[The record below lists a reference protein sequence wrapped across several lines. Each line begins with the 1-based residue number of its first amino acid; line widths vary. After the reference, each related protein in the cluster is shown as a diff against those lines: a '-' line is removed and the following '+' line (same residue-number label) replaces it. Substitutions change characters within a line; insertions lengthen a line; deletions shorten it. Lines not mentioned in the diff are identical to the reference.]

1 MSSERLLRILLRIGG
16 AVCALAVVPVFMPR
30 EWIAWWHE
38 RLGFGPLPQ
47 DPVFEYLA
55 RSTSMLYVVV
65 GVVLGVLSLDVRQ
78 RARAITGVGVAL
90 ILGGM
95 VLLSIDIRAG
105 MPWWW
110 TAGEGPFVVAL
121 GVVYLVLSVRASA
134 ERRAA
139 GGSGG
144 AAPGA

>member
-1 MSSERLLRILLRIGG
+1 MPSERLLRILLRAVG

-38 RLGFGPLPQ
+38 VLGFGPLPQ
-47 DPVFEYLA
+47 GPVFEYLA
-55 RSTSMLYVVV
+55 RSTSMFYA
-65 GVVLGVLSLDVRQ
+65 VLGAVLWALSLDVRQ
-78 RARAITGVGVAL
+78 RARAITGVGVAM
-90 ILGGM
+90 ILCGM
-95 VLLSIDIRAG
+95 VLLSIDIRAA

-121 GVVYLVLSVRASA
+121 GVAYLVLSVRASG